1 MRAKGNGKL
10 VNTNS
15 NKGFTLLETTICLS
29 ISLIIISIAVS
40 TAIEAYNY
48 TRNLIIKSREI
59 NQVYNAFSTI
69 DYFSSKE
76 DVFKVDKSEDTVEI
90 YENIGIENYKIKRVL
105 KRGNNLSIVHYNE
118 TNVQEVSNNPIIESI
133 EDFKVYKKGNL
144 VYAEITKGGERYVK
158 CI

>member
-1 MRAKGNGKL
+1 M
-10 VNTNS
+10 
-15 NKGFTLLETTICLS
+15 S

-144 VYAEITKGGERYVK
+144 VYAEITKGVH
-158 CI
+158 

>member
-1 MRAKGNGKL
+1 M
-10 VNTNS
+10 
-15 NKGFTLLETTICLS
+15 S

-118 TNVQEVSNNPIIESI
+118 TNVQEVSNNSIIESI

-144 VYAEITKGGERYVK
+144 VYAEITKGGERYIK

>member
-1 MRAKGNGKL
+1 M
-10 VNTNS
+10 
-15 NKGFTLLETTICLS
+15 S

-144 VYAEITKGGERYVK
+144 VYAEIIKGGERYIK

>member
-1 MRAKGNGKL
+1 M
-10 VNTNS
+10 
-15 NKGFTLLETTICLS
+15 S

-90 YENIGIENYKIKRVL
+90 YENIGIENYKIK
-105 KRGNNLSIVHYNE
+105 G
-118 TNVQEVSNNPIIESI
+118 
-133 EDFKVYKKGNL
+133 F
-144 VYAEITKGGERYVK
+144 
-158 CI
+158 

>member
-1 MRAKGNGKL
+1 M
-10 VNTNS
+10 
-15 NKGFTLLETTICLS
+15 S

-133 EDFKVYKKGNL
+133 EDFKVYKKRKSSICRNN
-144 VYAEITKGGERYVK
+144 
-158 CI
+158 

>member
-1 MRAKGNGKL
+1 M
-10 VNTNS
+10 
-15 NKGFTLLETTICLS
+15 S

-48 TRNLIIKSREI
+48 TRNLIIKSREM

-76 DVFKVDKSEDTVEI
+76 DVFKVDKSGDTVEI
-90 YENIGIENYKIKRVL
+90 YESLGNENYKIKRVL

-118 TNVQEVSNNPIIESI
+118 TNIQEVSNNPIVENID
-133 EDFKVYKKGNL
+133 DFKVYKKGNL
-144 VYAEITKGGERYVK
+144 VYAEITKGGERYIK

>member
-1 MRAKGNGKL
+1 M
-10 VNTNS
+10 
-15 NKGFTLLETTICLS
+15 S

-48 TRNLIIKSREI
+48 TRNLIIKS
-59 NQVYNAFSTI
+59 
-69 DYFSSKE
+69 
-76 DVFKVDKSEDTVEI
+76 
-90 YENIGIENYKIKRVL
+90 IGIENYKIKRVL

-144 VYAEITKGGERYVK
+144 VYAEITKGGERYIK

>member
-1 MRAKGNGKL
+1 M
-10 VNTNS
+10 
-15 NKGFTLLETTICLS
+15 
-29 ISLIIISIAVS
+29 
-40 TAIEAYNY
+40 
-48 TRNLIIKSREI
+48 

-90 YENIGIENYKIKRVL
+90 YESIGYENYKIKRVL

-118 TNVQEVSNNPIIESI
+118 TNVQEVSNNPIIENI

-144 VYAEITKGGERYVK
+144 IYAEITKGGERYIK

>member
-1 MRAKGNGKL
+1 M
-10 VNTNS
+10 
-15 NKGFTLLETTICLS
+15 S

-118 TNVQEVSNNPIIESI
+118 TNVQEVSNTPIIDSI

-144 VYAEITKGGERYVK
+144 VSADITKGGERYIK

>member
-1 MRAKGNGKL
+1 M
-10 VNTNS
+10 
-15 NKGFTLLETTICLS
+15 S

-144 VYAEITKGGERYVK
+144 VYAEITKGGESYIK

>member
-1 MRAKGNGKL
+1 MNI
-10 VNTNS
+10 NS
-15 NKGFTLLETTICLS
+15 SKGFTLLETTIYLS

-48 TRNLIIKSREI
+48 MRNLIVKSREM

-76 DVFKVDKSEDTVEI
+76 TVFKVDKSGDTVEI
-90 YENIGIENYKIKRVL
+90 YESIGNENYKIKRIL
-105 KRGNNLSIVHYNE
+105 KRGNNLSLVHYNE
-118 TNVQEVSNNPIIESI
+118 TNVQEVSNNPIMENI
-133 EDFKVYKKGNL
+133 EDFKVYKKESL
-144 VYAEITKGGERYVK
+144 VYVEITKGGEGYIK